1 MIMKQIIV
9 TILCFCSVLFA
20 SAQEYQMKDLLSK
33 QWRLDFNPSVYYTF
47 TTDSVTFHVEGRD
60 NRTLDIPLPY
70 CLSATNDSVYE
81 KAKVGKIQ
89 SGKHIKTFQEVCP
102 KGKKEVFITVYTIK
116 ELTDTK
122 LVLVNGSEERTL
134 YNLPKDQVPKVD
146 RPHSSPKKIA
156 ANPKTVLS
164 PKSQEEREKELIRRV
179 EEQLT
184 GKK

>member
-1 MIMKQIIV
+1 MKIKIIS
-9 TILCFCSVLFA
+9 ILSFLAGLQSLQ
-20 SAQEYQMKDLLSK
+20 AQEYQMKDLLSK

-70 CLSATNDSVYE
+70 CLSANNDSVFE
-81 KAKVGKIQ
+81 KAKVGKIR
-89 SGKHIKTFQEVCP
+89 SGKYIKTFQEVCP
-102 KGKKEVFITVYTIK
+102 KGKKEVFVTVYTIK

>member
-1 MIMKQIIV
+1 MKQTIV

-70 CLSATNDSVYE
+70 CLSANNDSVFE
-81 KAKVGKIQ
+81 KAKVGKIR
-89 SGKHIKTFQEVCP
+89 SGKYIKTFQEVCP
-102 KGKKEVFITVYTIK
+102 KGKKEVFVTVYTIK

-122 LVLVNGSEERTL
+122 LVMGNGSEERTL
-134 YNLPKDQVPKVD
+134 YNLPKDQVPKVE
-146 RPHSSPKKIA
+146 RTHSSPKKIA
-156 ANPKTVLS
+156 APKTVLS

>member
-1 MIMKQIIV
+1 MKQTIV

-47 TTDSVTFHVEGRD
+47 TTDSMIFHVEGRD

-81 KAKVGKIQ
+81 KAKVGKIR

-102 KGKKEVFITVYTIK
+102 KGKKEVFVTVYTIK

-122 LVLVNGSEERTL
+122 LVMVNGSEERTL